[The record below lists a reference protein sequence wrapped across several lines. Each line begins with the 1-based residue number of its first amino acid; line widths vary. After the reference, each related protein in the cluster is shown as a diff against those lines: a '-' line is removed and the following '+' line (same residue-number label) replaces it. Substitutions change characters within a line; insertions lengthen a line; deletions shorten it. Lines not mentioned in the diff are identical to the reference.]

1 MEGFVFVDGLLKLR
15 QFQRYSEDDI
25 RRVVA
30 DNDKK
35 RFTLRDDPATNRL
48 QIRANQGHTIKVG
61 DLTFLINP
69 STPIIK
75 SGCISPTPGG
85 ILQSLGDGDHGR
97 LLLGLNFFISRFF
110 WAGKFG
116 NSKIQC
122 FKVNGQFISSTP
134 LCSFQNL
141 RF

>member
-1 MEGFVFVDGLLKLR
+1 MRGWVNSTENEPIFYVEGFVFVDGLLKLR

-69 STPIIK
+69 STPVNQDAYPPPQ
-75 SGCISPTPGG
+75 GVY
-85 ILQSLGDGDHGR
+85 
-97 LLLGLNFFISRFF
+97 SR
-110 WAGKFG
+110 
-116 NSKIQC
+116 
-122 FKVNGQFISSTP
+122 V
-134 LCSFQNL
+134 
-141 RF
+141 